1 MVLCHRIHRLLPA
14 NLHMLIIPRYW
25 QGGNDSVKMDS
36 LPMLYDKVL
45 YINIPL
51 AIDLCDL

>member
-25 QGGNDSVKMDS
+25 QGGNNSVKMDS
-36 LPMLYDKVL
+36 LLMLYDKVL